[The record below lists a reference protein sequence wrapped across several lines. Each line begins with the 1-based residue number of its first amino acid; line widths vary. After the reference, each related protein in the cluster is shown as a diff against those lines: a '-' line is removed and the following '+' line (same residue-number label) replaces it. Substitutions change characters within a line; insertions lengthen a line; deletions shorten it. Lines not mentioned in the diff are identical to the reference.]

1 MSTVSRGGGGAFWRP
16 GTVAPGAAV
25 ERDDSSG
32 SKLGGAD
39 DDAGGGGG
47 GAAIVFNANEGLS
60 MARQRRALPIFA
72 VREQLLYCIER
83 YQCTVI
89 VGATGCGKTTRAC
102 SARSRCLRGAI
113 QCSERCP
120 IHSPSTSLF
129 DFDLSFF
136 CPTEL
141 LQYLDEAGWTAGG
154 RQVIC
159 TQPRRIAATTV
170 AARVAQEMGVQAC
183 ARVCD
188 YHWHLIWFC

>member
-39 DDAGGGGG
+39 DDAGGGG

-102 SARSRCLRGAI
+102 SRCSRCVRGAI
-113 QCSERCP
+113 RCS
-120 IHSPSTSLF
+120 
-129 DFDLSFF
+129 
-136 CPTEL
+136 
-141 LQYLDEAGWTAGG
+141 
-154 RQVIC
+154 
-159 TQPRRIAATTV
+159 
-170 AARVAQEMGVQAC
+170 
-183 ARVCD
+183 
-188 YHWHLIWFC
+188 